1 MYKKIGLMVEP
12 FITKYGE
19 KEALKIAK
27 ECGADCVDFSL
38 VESLYDC
45 TTPGNIYS
53 KSDEEI
59 IEYFSD
65 IKKYADDIGIEICQT
80 HGRLVGYY
88 DDENH
93 NEIWRKNIRLD
104 CMVTKTLGA
113 PVCVI
118 HAMNTFRNGVD
129 CPPEKMHKMNTEM
142 FCFGLQ
148 FAKQYD
154 IMLATETFGDCR
166 QYKVCDFFGQT
177 DEFIKQI
184 EEISKIG
191 DNDKYFGVC
200 IDTGHSNKAT
210 RYGQVSAQEV
220 IRRVGKKTK
229 VLHLNDNDTFT
240 DQHKMPFSGTIDWD
254 EVFDALDEVGYDGVY
269 NLELE
274 LAFYG
279 EELVI
284 ETASFAVKVLRN
296 YLDKRYN

>member
-1 MYKKIGLMVEP
+1 MADLIVRRNMYEKI
-12 FITKYGE
+12 
-19 KEALKIAK
+19 
-27 ECGADCVDFSL
+27 C
-38 VESLYDC
+38 
-45 TTPGNIYS
+45 
-53 KSDEEI
+53 
-59 IEYFSD
+59 
-65 IKKYADDIGIEICQT
+65 
-80 HGRLVGYY
+80 
-88 DDENH
+88 
-93 NEIWRKNIRLD
+93 RKNIRLD

-184 EEISKIG
+184 EEISEI
-191 DNDKYFGVC
+191 
-200 IDTGHSNKAT
+200 
-210 RYGQVSAQEV
+210 
-220 IRRVGKKTK
+220 
-229 VLHLNDNDTFT
+229 
-240 DQHKMPFSGTIDWD
+240 
-254 EVFDALDEVGYDGVY
+254 GYDGVY
-269 NLELE
+269 NMELE

-284 ETASFAVKVLRN
+284 ETAAFAVKVLRN